1 LGSKAVRTAEDWLQD
16 PSLFA
21 TCALALLIDRWG
33 LDFVNWDPIT
43 VELELKADFGIDLDP
58 GLQDR
63 IQAASTVLTSDL
75 FFVSPE
81 AFAVTC
87 DALNFGAPSSELL
100 IPADLDDV
108 LWGVSEVYLLLGS
121 DRDREFSHGIARYV
135 GALLSEAGIKKP
147 PSVLEFAEYS
157 EDETATETKTLE
169 SDDILFKAFWERQ
182 AEERQGLEA
191 ENNVKLMLLFRQLA
205 GLPLKTGNADSIRER
220 LNRHSVITP

>member
-1 LGSKAVRTAEDWLQD
+1 VRAAEDWLRD

-21 TCALALLIDRWG
+21 TSALVLLIDRWG
-33 LDFVNWDPIT
+33 VDLVNWDPVTI
-43 VELELKADFGIDLDP
+43 ELELKADFGIDPEP

-63 IQAASTVLTSDL
+63 IQAASTVLASDL
-75 FFVSPE
+75 FFRSPE
-81 AFAVTC
+81 AFVVTC

-108 LWGVSEVYLLLGS
+108 LWGVSEALLLLGP
-121 DRDREFSHGIARYV
+121 DKDQKFSHDIARYV
-135 GALLSEAGIKKP
+135 GALLTEAGIKKP

-157 EDETATETKTLE
+157 DNEVAAETEAFAT
-169 SDDILFKAFWERQ
+169 DAILFKSFWERQ

-220 LNRHSVITP
+220 LNRHSVITPQ